1 VTTASRDL
9 IMGTVPRAWLILAR
23 PVHRHDSRLP
33 KQAAQT
39 IRCLTFVAAR
49 RRVEGKALVHGV

>member
-1 VTTASRDL
+1 MAFLRPAGHGDETRRAYTRTLRASSR
-9 IMGTVPRAWLILAR
+9 
-23 PVHRHDSRLP
+23 SRLP
-33 KQAAQT
+33 KQAEQT